1 MTAVVESGQKYPAAQ
16 GVAVGPMLP
25 VAKQYPAVH
34 AEHKALPPELEKV
47 PTAHSVAALDP
58 AGQYE
63 PAGHCA

>member
-1 MTAVVESGQKYPAAQ
+1 
-16 GVAVGPMLP
+16 MLP